1 MLFPRLLILI
11 ILFSAP
17 IAALAEDYEFR
28 ITYNPSSKEMKERW
42 LERFAGTYVFNKEID
57 YVLAKKAYYTAII
70 VFSNFDRELTR
81 DNVGTEEERYQRF
94 LVRLQFCR
102 DASSK
107 LSEALARGYKR

>member
-1 MLFPRLLILI
+1 MIFPRLVILV
-11 ILFSAP
+11 ILLSSP

-28 ITYNPSSKEMKERW
+28 IAYNPSSKEMKERW
-42 LERFAGTYVFNKEID
+42 LERFAGTYVFINEID
-57 YVLAKKAYYTAII
+57 YILAKKAYDNAIN
-70 VFSNFDRELTR
+70 VFSNFDRELIR